1 MSFCVRSLTADLT
14 LTGVAHGGETVARD
28 GDLVTFVSL
37 GLPGERVLAEIV
49 DRKQRFQRGRVT
61 QVLQPAPERVIPPCD
76 VFGTCGGCHWQ
87 HAAYASQLEYKT
99 SVLRDQLERTGRF
112 ESPPIEAA
120 IASPLEWHYR
130 NRVQLVPIA
139 GSRLVGFRRAHS
151 HFPVPV
157 EHCYISDERINRLIV
172 DAPWAAMRDQR
183 WSEIAEID
191 VRVAPGQE
199 PVVRYIEHGSTAGG
213 ADDDGSSQAPRSRSG
228 NAARGS
234 RGVARVT
241 GAKSRT
247 SRVSPDARPLMYQ
260 LHGFEFEVPPDAF
273 FQVNLA
279 VAELLIDQVLEWLAP
294 KPGDLVVDGY
304 AGVGT
309 FSLPIAATGAAVVA
323 IESHRPAADANGAN
337 AGAAGLVNV
346 GAQADAVEKSLAK
359 LERADLILVDPPRRG
374 CGPEVMREIAR
385 LAPKR
390 VVYVSCEPSTLARDL
405 RQLADSGYRLARTRV
420 ADMFPQTYHL
430 ESISLLEAI

>member
-1 MSFCVRSLTADLT
+1 LTAELT

-37 GLPGERVLAEIV
+37 GLPGERVLADIV
-49 DRKQRFQRGRVT
+49 DRKPRFQRGRVR
-61 QVLQPAPERVIPPCD
+61 QVLEAASERITPPCD

-99 SVLRDQLERTGRF
+99 AVLRDQLERTGRF
-112 ESPPIEAA
+112 EAPPVESA

-151 HFPVPV
+151 HYPVPV
-157 EHCYISDERINRLIV
+157 EHCYISDPRINELIV
-172 DAPWAAMRDQR
+172 EAPWSAMRDQR

-191 VRVAPGQE
+191 VRVAPGQA
-199 PVVRYIEHGSTAGG
+199 PVVRYIEHGDTAGG
-213 ADDDGSSQAPRSRSG
+213 SDEDSQPAGGRSSGAS
-228 NAARGS
+228 RGS
-234 RGVARVT
+234 RGPRGVSGATRVT
-241 GAKSRT
+241 GTKNRSA
-247 SRVSPDARPLMYQ
+247 RVSPDARTLTYS
-260 LHGFEFEVPPDAF
+260 LHGFELDVPPDAF
-273 FQVNLA
+273 FQINLA

-294 KPGDLVVDGY
+294 ASGDIVIDGY

-346 GAQADAVEKSLAK
+346 GAQAEAVEKALAK
-359 LERADLILVDPPRRG
+359 MERADLILVDPPRRG
-374 CGPEVMREIAR
+374 CGPDVMREIAR
-385 LAPKR
+385 LHPKR

-405 RQLADSGYRLARTRV
+405 RQLGDSGYRLARTRV

-430 ESISLLEAI
+430 ESVSLLEAT